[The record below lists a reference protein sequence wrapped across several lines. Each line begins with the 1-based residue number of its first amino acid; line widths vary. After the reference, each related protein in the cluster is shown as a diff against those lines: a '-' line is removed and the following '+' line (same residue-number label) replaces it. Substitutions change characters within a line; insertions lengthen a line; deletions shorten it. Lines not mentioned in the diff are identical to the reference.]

1 MPKEL
6 MKNKYV
12 IAFSLV
18 SVFGIVVIFFFL
30 LYPSAKYNTGFK
42 SFSGNKG
49 GDIKITLYTSSSGE
63 DKLARKPDLNFENGY
78 VDTAMAV
85 LINEKQTLQKIE
97 GFGATFNEAGM
108 ICLNSLKPA
117 SRDSVL
123 MALFDPVNGAGYT
136 LMKSP
141 IAACDFASAG
151 PWYSYND
158 TKGDTLMEN
167 FSIERDLKP
176 DGLIPFIKSA
186 AKYGRFKIES
196 PMDFAPDW
204 MLYGLKDGQ
213 KHVRKEYYA
222 ALARYYS
229 KFISEYARNG
239 VTIDYLNPFNEP
251 QNSWYSNE
259 TYKAIGIM
267 VKDFI
272 VPQFLIDGI
281 RTRIQLCETANRPE
295 AIQKLP
301 DALDDP
307 DVRKHINSIT
317 VHGYDWDKFSTI
329 TQLHNKYP
337 DIPIWQTE
345 VCYATKSNVPENG
358 PSKVPVYDFSDGEFW
373 GNMIMNDMKN
383 WASAWIYWNMI
394 LDEKGGPWLISDI
407 HGDPDN
413 NFQHPVVIINR
424 QTGEVSYTGLY
435 YYLAHFSRFI
445 RPNAFRIE
453 SKGGP
458 DQINHAAFINS
469 DGSII
474 VVLINNGEAV
484 ECPVRWM
491 DVTVKLRIAPHSVAT
506 LTWKS

>member
-1 MPKEL
+1 
-6 MKNKYV
+6 MKNR
-12 IAFSLV
+12 IIITISII
-18 SVFGIVVIFFFL
+18 SVFAIVAIFFL
-30 LYPSAKYNTGFK
+30 LLNRSAKDDTRLK
-42 SFSGNKG
+42 SFLGNRKG
-49 GDIKITLYTSSSGE
+49 EAKITIYTSSSGE
-63 DKLARKPDLNFENGY
+63 DKLARKPDLDFERGY
-78 VDTAMAV
+78 VDTVMAV
-85 LINEKQTLQKIE
+85 VIDEKLSLQKIE

-108 ICLNSLKPA
+108 ICLNSLEPA

-123 MALFDPVNGAGYT
+123 MALFDPENGAGYT
-136 LMKSP
+136 AMKSP
-141 IAACDFASAG
+141 VAACDFASAG

-167 FSIERDLKP
+167 FSIKRDLKP

-186 AKYGRFKIES
+186 SKYGSFKIES
-196 PMDFAPDW
+196 TMDFPPDW
-204 MLYGLKDGQ
+204 MLYGLQEGQ
-213 KHVRKEYYA
+213 KHVRKEYYS

-239 VTIDYLNPFNEP
+239 IVIDYLNPFNEP

-267 VKDFI
+267 VKNFI
-272 VPQFLIDGI
+272 VPRFRIDGI
-281 RTRIQLCETANRPE
+281 GTRIQLCETANRPE

-307 DVRKHINSIT
+307 DVRKHVNSIT

-413 NFQHPVVIINR
+413 NFQHPVVVINR
-424 QTGEVSYTGLY
+424 QTGKVSYTGLY

-445 RPNAFRIE
+445 RPDAYRIG
-453 SKGGP
+453 SSGGP
-458 DQINHAAFINS
+458 DQINHAAFKNS
-469 DGSII
+469 NGTLV
-474 VVLINNGEAV
+474 VVLINNGE
-484 ECPVRWM
+484 ETEFPVRWNE
-491 DVTVKLRIAPHSVAT
+491 VTVKIRMTAHSVST